1 MNIELT
7 PQSVFAEY
15 NAGLQFCE
23 GIDLYD
29 TVQVNENFFIG
40 KQWEGVQSNGLPT
53 PVFNFLK
60 RVVLFSVANISTDN
74 LKLHAKPL
82 AGDSDT
88 PAWMLE
94 TYSDILNDQF
104 AAIFEKNKMGGCIR
118 EYCRNAA
125 VDGDGCMYSW
135 WDDTMETGQMSKGG
149 IRTEVLQNTQIM
161 FGNPNSRD
169 VQSQPYIIILRRMLV
184 SEAVRYA
191 RRMGASE
198 DDVDAITPDEK
209 ENGNIEM
216 DQLGGNKVTVMLR
229 LWRSEETGTIHAYE
243 CTQAAELRSE
253 WDMGIKLYPLVW
265 MPWDYVQDCYHG
277 QALIAELIPNQIFVN
292 KLFAMSMLSLMTT
305 AFPKIVYDK
314 TRVPRWDS
322 RVGAA
327 IGINGGDVNNVAKI
341 LDPATISPQV
351 SQFIDSA
358 INYTQNFMGASDAA
372 LGDTRPD
379 NTSAIVALQRAS
391 NAPLELVK
399 LNMYESIE
407 DLGRIY
413 LDHMRVY
420 YGTRY
425 VQVKMLTKDQLNA
438 QPLGMTLPEQ
448 DFNAPFDFEI
458 LNKIPLSLKLDV
470 GASAYWSEITTVQTL
485 DNLLMQGKIE
495 LVDYLERIPEG
506 YVSKRQELIDKLKG
520 NQAMAQMN
528 QGATSSNIVPQTP
541 QAGQIPVNGGSGY
554 GELQRALNE
563 TGVA

>member
-1 MNIELT
+1 MKDKMT
-7 PQSVFAEY
+7 PEKAYRRYDKGVQV
-15 NAGLQFCE
+15 NTQLN
-23 GIDLYD
+23 LYD
-29 TVQVNENFFIG
+29 TVQKNENFFIG
-40 KQWEGVQSNGLPT
+40 KQWEGVEANGLPT

-60 RVVLFSVANISTDN
+60 RVALFQIATISSDN
-74 LKLHAKPL
+74 LSMQASPL
-82 AGDSDT
+82 GSTSMYSLGD
-88 PAWMLE
+88 LE
-94 TYSDILNDQF
+94 KVADVINKQF
-104 AAIFEKNKMGGCIR
+104 AAIFERNKIVTLTRQFM
-118 EYCRNAA
+118 RNAA
-125 VDGDGCMYSW
+125 VDGDGATYTYF
-135 WDDTMETGQMSKGG
+135 DPAIETGQEAKGD
-149 IRTEVLQNTQIM
+149 IVTEIIENTRVL
-161 FGNPNSRD
+161 FGNPNDRR
-169 VQSQPYIIILRRMLV
+169 VQTQPYIIIPRRLMV
-184 SEAVRYA
+184 DEVRRIA
-191 RRMGASE
+191 KRNGVKKE
-198 DDVDAITPDEK
+198 DIERIRPDAEDF
-209 ENGNIEM
+209 NNQM
-216 DQLGGNKVTVMLR
+216 DTLQDKLCTLIVY
-229 LWRSEETGTIHAYE
+229 LWKDEETGTVHSYQ
-243 CTQAAELRSE
+243 CTKDVEIEKEKDTEL
-253 WDMGIKLYPLVW
+253 KLYPITW

-506 YVSKRQELIDKLKG
+506 YVSKRQELIDKIKG